1 MKTYASQTRI
11 SLFSNDQVDN
21 LDLRN
26 PFFSSH
32 LITYIG
38 NKRRLLP
45 FLYKG
50 FSKIRDKLGKKK
62 LVVFDGFVGSGAT
75 ARLLKAFASE
85 IHVNDLED
93 YSETVNLAYL
103 ANKSEIKIEE
113 LEKHIDWL
121 NKNKLKI
128 KSKKNG
134 FIEKNYA
141 PKNDKNVQDGE
152 RVFYTNINARI
163 IDNVR
168 KLIDEIPEPYRH
180 FCLAALLVKASVH
193 NNTSGVFKGFHK
205 RNGIG
210 HFGGQGENAL
220 TRIMQEISL
229 DTPIFS
235 DFECPVFVHK
245 QDVNELVKDDN
256 LPVFDLVYYDPPYNQ
271 HPYGSNYFMLNII
284 NEGKE
289 REIQNGVS
297 GIAKEWNKSA
307 YNKKRLAEEAMD
319 NLLAN
324 TRARF
329 IAISYNNEGIIPIEN
344 FKNILSRY
352 GKWELME
359 QDYNTYRGSRN
370 LCNRDIKVKELLWI
384 LEKEST

>member
-1 MKTYASQTRI
+1 MALLLPQTRVN
-11 SLFSNDQVDN
+11 LFSSDPVET
-21 LDLRN
+21 LDLKN
-26 PFFSSH
+26 PFFGSH

-50 FSKIRDKLGKKK
+50 FSKIRDQIGKNK

-93 YSETVNLAYL
+93 YSETVNRAYL

-128 KSKKNG
+128 KSNELG

-245 QDVNELVKDDN
+245 QDINELVKDDS

-284 NEGKE
+284 NDGKE

-307 YNKKRLAEEAMD
+307 YNKKSLAEEAMD

-329 IAISYNNEGIIPIEN
+329 IAISYNNEGLIPIEN
-344 FKNILSRY
+344 FKNILSHY

-370 LCNRDIKVKELLWI
+370 LCDRDIKVKELLWI
-384 LEKEST
+384 LEKDRT